1 MEETLL
7 DQKADTNLDFPE
19 LDEMIK
25 RFQDPKEADKLMM
38 IEKKLDEI
46 QGMLTKTLN
55 DLLERGE
62 KLEDLAKVSDDINAT
77 SYNFL
82 QKSKQANKK
91 CCSLY

>member
-1 MEETLL
+1 MLG
-7 DQKADTNLDFPE
+7 QKADSNLDFSE

-38 IEKKLDEI
+38 IEKELDEI

-62 KLEDLAKVSDDINAT
+62 KLEDLAKVSEDINET
-77 SYNFL
+77 SYNFY
-82 QKSKQANKK
+82 QKSKKANNK

>member
-1 MEETLL
+1 M
-7 DQKADTNLDFPE
+7 DFPE

-38 IEKKLDEI
+38 IEKELDEI
-46 QGMLTKTLN
+46 QTMLTKTLN

-62 KLEDLAKVSDDINAT
+62 KLSELAKVSEDINET

-82 QKSKQANKK
+82 QKSKKANSK